1 MCSLRDRGPSS
12 SPLLTH
18 LCCSSP
24 LLPLLLLLLLLH
36 YYYYYYDDDDDDDD
50 HDGYCCC
57 FFFLPPGT
65 AIRTLP
71 PLLFVCSFASC
82 LPRRQASL
90 RSQALGLGEV
100 GVLLAPSGRLKG
112 ALRRT
117 ARIMLSQNPTCQTRV
132 STLATRPRQARLHT
146 IQSRHNH
153 EEVGGWARGGS
164 VRLIRD

>member
-24 LLPLLLLLLLLH
+24 LLPLLLLLLLLLH

-65 AIRTLP
+65 AISYP
-71 PLLFVCSFASC
+71 P
-82 LPRRQASL
+82 PPSL
-90 RSQALGLGEV
+90 RVFFCLVPS
-100 GVLLAPSGRLKG
+100 APSGFSPQPG
-112 ALRRT
+112 AGTRRSRRPAGAKWPPEGRT
-117 ARIMLSQNPTCQTRV
+117 AAALLV
-132 STLATRPRQARLHT
+132 SCSHKTQLARLGFRLSPLAQDRQGSTQSNHDT
-146 IQSRHNH
+146 ITKKW
-153 EEVGGWARGGS
+153 EGGRGGG
-164 VRLIRD
+164 LLG